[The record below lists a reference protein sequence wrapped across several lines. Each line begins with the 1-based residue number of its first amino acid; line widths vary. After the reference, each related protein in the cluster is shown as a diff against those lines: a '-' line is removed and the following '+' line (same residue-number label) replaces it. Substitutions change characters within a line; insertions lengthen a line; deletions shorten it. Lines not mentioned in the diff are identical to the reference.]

1 MKKAQ
6 REKRSFVFLASL
18 LVACFLLITSVFAAC
33 SDKKENPP
41 AESGKEV
48 GTYYYDTNGD
58 QNRENQLIL
67 TDGLKFT
74 FTPENGESHIGSYS
88 LSEGT
93 LTLTDGEWVQTATYN
108 DNETISLTYN
118 STQMTFLRKTAYTV
132 SFDTGSGSKIPA
144 QTVINGR
151 MASKPADPALNGSTF
166 LGWFADSAF
175 TTPYSFGSL
184 PITANTTLYA
194 RWAQNS
200 VDGIEYTINYAL
212 GYDGAEA
219 IPADTTVGGK
229 LYNAATP
236 AERSGYTFG
245 GWWISMENEAD
256 RLSYSFEDPDQA
268 SGGTVFTADTTLFAI
283 WHENAATLSAA
294 PAVNV
299 SQSRASWNSVSG
311 ATSYSV
317 EIIAPDGIS
326 DSIPTSSTNISVTD
340 RFTQTGV
347 YQLSVTA
354 LNAGGSAVSETAVR
368 YFVNNGLNRVSGVK
382 VTEPDTLVYRGVE
395 GAERYLITIDCG
407 NEDHNHVAF
416 NNGTSLYYNFSNCE
430 MQPGGIKFTIEAV
443 AEGFAPSKTTY
454 VFERNLAAVT
464 GADITEDD
472 VVIWDSVAGASYYNV
487 TVGEDTYTTMDT
499 SFSLREMPT
508 GEYTVSITP
517 VAKGYNSPA
526 AETVTYEKTAPA
538 LPSDIRLVDTTL
550 TWTVAPDVTYAIVY
564 GNNTT
569 AVTGTSG
576 SFDLETLTGLTWTD
590 EGRYIVQLQV
600 TQGNASALS
609 DEFTFIYNAL
619 EPTLTYSGSV
629 LSWKPVA
636 GATEYQVSINGEL
649 IATITNGESSLKI
662 DSLAASG
669 LNTIE
674 VRFVNA
680 TGALSDP
687 ATLEV
692 YALAVTFNSNNGDS
706 ETLYKAVGDE
716 LTPPVASS
724 MVGHDFGAWY
734 TTPAGPATN
743 GAVYSSPF
751 FNGPSELVLYAYYQP
766 KEYTVIFSGDNL
778 GELESGTVTYGQNFS
793 LDVPAAPS
801 NGTSAFGGW
810 YSGPY
815 GSGIQYTDAYG
826 KSTRTWNLT
835 EDNVT
840 LYAFWVDEVLSY
852 QAIGGNY
859 QVSAGDRI
867 NLVQTV
873 TIPSQYN
880 GLPVTEVSANAFY
893 GCTSITDIYI
903 PDTINIVPS
912 SAFAGC
918 SSLVNIHVYDAG
930 AVDPRYESHDGVL
943 YDRGIDKT
951 YLRPVYMPAAK
962 TGSYTIPDGVDQI
975 PANAFKGSGISRV
988 VIPQSVTVIGQE
1000 AFANCINLATV
1011 TFVNPSASGQLSVGN
1026 RAFMNC
1032 FSLTNI
1038 TFPARLSQIATSRVN
1053 DNMLGS
1059 FSSLDDLTANADD
1072 AFLIDKDAIEVENE
1086 SDLDTQLVAVNVAR
1100 GSGAT
1105 YSSADGV
1112 LFRNNG
1118 SELVYFPAAK
1128 DAENYAIPSTTTRIC
1143 ESAFLDTSLSG
1154 ILTIPISVQ
1163 TIDRFAFAATDITE
1177 VVFKGRAGA
1186 AGLSTGIGAYA
1197 FYNCN
1202 SLAELTFEE
1211 NSIVSTIGEG
1221 AFMDTEELTDITIP
1235 STVTEIGDRAFAW
1248 SGYETSNYDTKEY
1261 VSVTF
1266 ESADDTTLP
1275 ELKLGSEVFFGN
1287 EIDELYIPA
1296 NAVFSTGFF
1305 SGLIPEEITISPQ
1318 NNTAAIDNK
1327 ALFLKD
1333 ANGDYT
1339 TLLLFM
1345 GGYSDR
1351 SFNFTYEKDV
1361 EGHHK
1366 AGDPITT
1373 VTEIASGA
1381 FRGSSLDSIM
1391 IPASVQVIG
1400 DYAFYGSD
1408 DLDTLEFEKGTGS
1421 LTIGNYAFYDTYLS
1435 KIALPDDRNIT
1446 VGDYAFA
1453 YISDYTSV
1461 DSIDLGGTTTV
1472 GNYAFAI
1479 NDESYDSHGTVT
1491 ITPSVVTIGEGA
1503 FRGHG
1508 EYSSNYGYST
1518 IVIEEGSHLET
1529 IGRYAFADNNFTSFN
1544 VPASV
1549 TSIAGFAFDNC
1560 TALESLT
1567 FEEGDKPL
1575 VFGNPEGGTDRLDY
1589 DYPVEPVLGGVSG
1602 LTEIHFPGRLTE
1614 LGNYALYDTS
1624 SREYGD
1630 DGNTIVATSGLTTVT
1645 FGKYSDENTENYSES
1660 TLTTIGNGVLYGSAI
1675 TSLIIPASVT
1685 LVENDAFSDSL
1696 LSDIT
1701 FESTAG
1707 TPAQLVIQSGVFDEC
1722 DELTAITLPSSLLTL
1737 EDGVFTG
1744 SSYSTLASI
1753 TVEEGCANYAS
1764 EDGVLYNG
1772 DLTELLFCPPAKT
1785 EVVVAAETE
1794 VIAANAFAYSKATSV
1809 TFETGS
1815 KLTEIGDRAFA
1826 SSSLTSIVIPDS
1838 VTTLGNNVFEYSSIE
1853 EITLPASLESFN
1865 SNIIYG
1871 CENITSIS
1879 INDGINFAVDSE
1891 NGYVFNADRTVLYY
1905 HIPNAAKTEY
1915 VVPEG
1920 VKEIGDNAFYN
1931 DSYIT
1936 KITLP
1941 ASLTRIGNGA
1951 LRRTALTTVVFTA
1964 GGTEA
1969 LAIGEYALGD
1979 NDSLTSIALPARTN
1993 AIGNN
1998 AFYDTA
2004 LTSITFGG
2012 ENSQLRTI
2020 GNYSFYG
2027 TALTSVTLPSSV
2039 VSIGDYAFYRCSN
2052 LTTVTLNEGLLEIG
2066 DYAFAAQTSEAY
2078 ADEADSSLET
2088 VNLPSTLTTMGDGIF
2103 AYDYA
2108 LKNVNFAANSQ
2119 ITSLPGTTFEGCTG
2133 LESITLPASLTEI
2146 SGRIRDSYG
2155 LQGRGLFESLTALRT
2170 VNFEEGSK
2178 LTTIGNYAFAGSG
2191 LESIIIPNSVTTI
2204 GEYAFAYSDPY
2215 GTGTMLT
2222 TITIP
2227 RTVTSIGTQA
2237 FTRCENLESVY
2248 IDANITELPG
2258 YVFQSCVNL
2267 RLISLPASLE
2277 TISSTAFVNCNN
2289 ITQFIVADGNEYY
2302 AVEERSGGLFNADY
2316 TELYMLPA
2324 GITEFVVPAT
2334 LEVEDLAEILA
2345 DYSTITTISV
2355 EEGNTVYTSLEN
2367 VVYNSQTWDIVFLP
2381 AGIKEIELPAAMTTL
2396 SATTLSVINACT
2408 TLEEIRIQD
2417 SETPVT
2423 RNFNLK
2429 YNVLYTSDWRIMLV
2443 PKALKIF
2450 TIPAELT
2457 SIEAGEYM
2465 FGSGMYG
2472 INSSIETITYDK
2484 DTVRTEPFVIGGY
2497 RYDYYCPFARM
2508 ENLTSVELPAGTILG
2523 QNAFAYS
2530 SKLSSV
2536 ILTAGDSGTIGD
2548 NAFQNTA
2555 LTSIVIPEGYTSLG
2569 SNVFSGLTLS
2579 VSLPASLTTITTSTF
2594 SGCTIT
2600 GVTLAEGNTSFR
2612 YEDYVFSSFDGSTV
2626 YFIGGDLETF
2636 EISAEMTDASS
2647 LLSLLRNVGT
2657 LKEITVE
2664 EGNTNYHAKFGAL
2677 YDMEWNLL
2685 FVPKAM
2691 TTFTIPVEVTQLG
2704 GTSAISGLFD
2714 GSAIT
2719 KVTYE
2724 EGDGEAFTV
2733 EGYNSSSVF
2742 YGANNLTTVE
2752 LPARTVSIGNYAFY
2766 RLDNITT
2773 LTYAE
2778 GANISYIGNYALSR
2792 CYGISSFTVP
2802 TATATEGGYVGDEAF
2817 SYWGQG
2823 DIEQTIIWPI
2833 ASTDEPDSLYGW
2845 NGYWDWQTGSAN
2857 NVYTDTV
2864 TE

>member
-1 MKKAQ
+1 MKEQIMKKAQ
-6 REKRSFVFLASL
+6 REKRSLVFIASL
-18 LVACFLLITSVFAAC
+18 LVACFLLIASVFTAC
-33 SDKKENPP
+33 SDKNDTPP
-41 AESGKEV
+41 AQSGNEV

-67 TDGLKFT
+67 AEGLKFT
-74 FTPENGESHIGSYS
+74 FMPENGENHIGSYS

-118 STQMTFLRKTAYTV
+118 STQMTFLRKVAYTV
-132 SFDTGSGSKIPA
+132 SFDTGNGSTVPS

-200 VDGIEYTINYAL
+200 VDGIEYTINYDL

-229 LYNAATP
+229 LYNVATP

-256 RLSYSFEDPDQA
+256 RLSYSFEDPDQS

-283 WHENAATLSAA
+283 WHENGATLSAA

-499 SFSLREMPT
+499 SFSLREMPA

-538 LPSDIRLVDTTL
+538 LPSDIRLVGTTL

-590 EGRYIVQLQV
+590 EGRYTVQLQV

-636 GATEYQVSINGEL
+636 GATGYQVSINGEL

-662 DSLAASG
+662 DSLATSG
-669 LNTIE
+669 LNTLE
-674 VRFVNA
+674 VRFMNA

-687 ATLEV
+687 ATLQV

-716 LTPPVASS
+716 LTPPAASS

-826 KSTRTWNLT
+826 NSTRTWNLT
-835 EDNVT
+835 EDNIT

-975 PANAFKGSGISRV
+975 PANAFKGSGITRV

-1154 ILTIPISVQ
+1154 TLTIPISVQ

-1177 VVFKGRAGA
+1177 VVFEGRAGA

-1248 SGYETSNYDTKEY
+1248 SEYEAEEYDDWYTKDL
-1261 VSVTF
+1261 SITF
-1266 ESADDTTLP
+1266 ASGDDSTLADLY
-1275 ELKLGSEVFFGN
+1275 LGNAIFLGC
-1287 EIDELYIPA
+1287 EIDELTLPA
-1296 NAVFSTGFF
+1296 NAVLSTGFF
-1305 SGLIPEEITISPQ
+1305 NGIVLGYNALSVSE
-1318 NNTAAIDNK
+1318 NNDTMAVENDAIY
-1327 ALFLKD
+1327 LKSTTGSLD
-1333 ANGDYT
+1333 
-1339 TLLLFM
+1339 TLLLYV
-1345 GGYSDR
+1345 GSDEV
-1351 SFNFTYEKDV
+1351 FDFTDE
-1361 EGHHK
+1361 EGNV
-1366 AGDPITT
+1366 INVLT
-1373 VTEIASGA
+1373 IADGA
-1381 FRGSSLDSIM
+1381 FINNEYIEEVT
-1391 IPASVQVIG
+1391 IPASVKTISNSAFYGVDLETLNFAQGGTGVLVIG
-1400 DYAFYGSD
+1400 DYAFYGNRISAINLPD
-1408 DLDTLEFEKGTGS
+1408 ERS
-1421 LTIGNYAFYDTYLS
+1421 ITIGEYAFADSDYTRTIDLGGTV
-1435 KIALPDDRNIT
+1435 T
-1446 VGDYAFA
+1446 VGDYAFK
-1453 YISDYTSV
+1453 T
-1461 DSIDLGGTTTV
+1461 GTDPYSMTL
-1472 GNYAFAI
+1472 
-1479 NDESYDSHGTVT
+1479 T
-1491 ITPSVVTIGEGA
+1491 ITSSVVTIGEHA
-1503 FRGHG
+1503 FEGDD
-1508 EYSSNYGYST
+1508 SYGYGT
-1518 IVIEEGSHLET
+1518 INFEEGSHLET

-1549 TSIAGFAFDNC
+1549 TAIASFAFDSC
-1560 TALESLT
+1560 EDLTSLT

-1575 VFGNPEGGTDRLDY
+1575 VFGNPEGGTEPY
-1589 DYPVEPVLGGVSG
+1589 EYNVEPVLRGVSG

-1614 LGNYALYDTS
+1614 LGNYAIYNS
-1624 SREYGD
+1624 S
-1630 DGNTIVATSGLTTVT
+1630 VTTVT
-1645 FGKYSDENTENYSES
+1645 FGAYDENTEEFTASK
-1660 TLTTIGNGVLYGSAI
+1660 LTTIGNGSFYLSDVTAL
-1675 TSLIIPASVT
+1675 TIPASVT
-1685 LVENDAFSDSL
+1685 LVEANAFASSDIS
-1696 LSDIT
+1696 SIT
-1701 FESTAG
+1701 FESIADA
-1707 TPAQLVIQSGVFDEC
+1707 PALLVIQSGVFNEC
-1722 DELTAITLPSSLLTL
+1722 NSLTNITLPSSLLTL

-1826 SSSLTSIVIPDS
+1826 FSSLTSIIIPDS
-1838 VTTLGNNVFEYSSIE
+1838 VTTLGNNVFEYSSVE

-1879 INDGINFAVDSE
+1879 INNGVNFAIDKGSVYNSDM
-1891 NGYVFNADRTVLYY
+1891 TVLYY
-1905 HIPNAAKTEY
+1905 HIPDAETTEY

-1941 ASLTRIGNGA
+1941 ASLTRIGNWA
-1951 LRRTALTTVVFTA
+1951 LRNTALTSVVFTA

-1969 LAIGEYALGD
+1969 LAIGEDALSYNAG
-1979 NDSLTSIALPARTN
+1979 LTSIDLPARTN

-1998 AFYDTA
+1998 AFYNTA
-2004 LTSITFGG
+2004 LSSITFGG
-2012 ENSQLRTI
+2012 ENSQLMTI
-2020 GNYSFYG
+2020 GDYSFYG
-2027 TALTSVTLPSSV
+2027 TSLSSVTLPSSV

-2052 LTTVTLNEGLLEIG
+2052 LSTVTLNEGLLEIG
-2066 DYAFAAQTSEAY
+2066 DYAFAAQISEAY

-2108 LKNVNFAANSQ
+2108 LKNVNFATGSQ

-2133 LESITLPASLTEI
+2133 LEAIQLPASLTEI
-2146 SGRIRDSYG
+2146 TGRTQTSYG
-2155 LQGRGLFESLTALRT
+2155 REGRGLFEGLTALKSVT
-2170 VNFEEGSK
+2170 FEEGSR
-2178 LTTIGNYAFAGSG
+2178 LVSIGAMAFADSG
-2191 LESIIIPNSVTTI
+2191 LESIIIPSSVTTI
-2204 GEYAFAYSDPY
+2204 SYEAFAN
-2215 GTGTMLT
+2215 TNIT

-2227 RTVTSIGTQA
+2227 RTVTIIDSYA
-2237 FTRCENLESVY
+2237 FNGCRNLESVY
-2248 IDANITELPG
+2248 INANITELMD
-2258 YVFQSCVNL
+2258 YTFQSCTSL
-2267 RLISLPASLE
+2267 KILSLPASLQ
-2277 TISSTAFVNCNN
+2277 TISSTALRGCN
-2289 ITQFIVADGNEYY
+2289 ITQFMVADGSEHF
-2302 AVEERSGGLFNADY
+2302 AVDERSGGLFNADY

-2324 GITEFVVPAT
+2324 GITEFVVPST
-2334 LEVEDLAEILA
+2334 LTADNLSSILSN
-2345 DYSTITTISV
+2345 YSSITSISV
-2355 EEGNTVYTSLEN
+2355 ENGNSVYIAQEN
-2367 VVYNSQTWDIVFLP
+2367 VLYNSHTWDIAFLP
-2381 AGIKEIELPAAMTTL
+2381 NGMTEIELPAEITTL
-2396 SATTLSVINACT
+2396 SDSTIEALRSCS
-2408 TLEEIRIQD
+2408 TLEEIRIEQ
-2417 SETPVT
+2417 SQTPVT
-2423 RNFNLK
+2423 RDFNVSNNVI
-2429 YNVLYTSDWRIMLV
+2429 YNTDWNILLI
-2443 PKALKIF
+2443 PAALKEYVIPNEVTVIPFYLPAYPQLPGSYYEEVF
-2450 TIPAELT
+2450 T
-2457 SIEAGEYM
+2457 
-2465 FGSGMYG
+2465 FGDV
-2472 INSSIETITYDK
+2472 NSSVTKITYESDRPE
-2484 DTVRTEPFVIGGY
+2484 DST
-2497 RYDYYCPFARM
+2497 
-2508 ENLTSVELPAGTILG
+2508 LTI
-2523 QNAFAYS
+2523 
-2530 SKLSSV
+2530 
-2536 ILTAGDSGTIGD
+2536 
-2548 NAFQNTA
+2548 
-2555 LTSIVIPEGYTSLG
+2555 EGYTG
-2569 SNVFSGLTLS
+2569 SYYSAF
-2579 VSLPASLTTITTSTF
+2579 
-2594 SGCTIT
+2594 
-2600 GVTLAEGNTSFR
+2600 GN
-2612 YEDYVFSSFDGSTV
+2612 
-2626 YFIGGDLETF
+2626 
-2636 EISAEMTDASS
+2636 
-2647 LLSLLRNVGT
+2647 
-2657 LKEITVE
+2657 
-2664 EGNTNYHAKFGAL
+2664 
-2677 YDMEWNLL
+2677 ME
-2685 FVPKAM
+2685 
-2691 TTFTIPVEVTQLG
+2691 
-2704 GTSAISGLFD
+2704 
-2714 GSAIT
+2714 
-2719 KVTYE
+2719 
-2724 EGDGEAFTV
+2724 
-2733 EGYNSSSVF
+2733 
-2742 YGANNLTTVE
+2742 NLTTVE
-2752 LPARTVSIGNYAFY
+2752 LPANTSIGNYAFAY
-2766 RLDNITT
+2766 SSNLSSITLSEGSENSIGNYAFQGTALTSMVIPEGYTTLGNNIFSGLTLESLSLPASLTTMSTSTLSGCSVGSLTLAAGNESFVYEDNMLTSADGNNVYLITDGLTTFNFTASMTSSSIVTMLSNITT
-2773 LTYAE
+2773 LESVTVDEGNTAYKAYHGVLYNRYDEIELIPKAMTEFILASEIDEISASYSSDLMFVGSNIEKITY
-2778 GANISYIGNYALSR
+2778 
-2792 CYGISSFTVP
+2792 VP
-2802 TATATEGGYVGDEAF
+2802 GETYNLTIEGGYSSGSPFSGADKLTTIELPAGTILSDYAF
-2817 SYWGQG
+2817 KGLTTVTSINLEGVTRLGYYCFEDCTISEITIPSSVTSTDYYPFYGWTA
-2823 DIEQTIIWPI
+2823 DQTIYLPF
-2833 ASTDEPDSLYGW
+2833 AEGEVPSGW
-2845 NGYWDWQTGSAN
+2845 NSNWSYNCDAKI
-2857 NVYTDTV
+2857 VYADTTV

>member
-6 REKRSFVFLASL
+6 REKRSLVFLASL

-67 TDGLKFT
+67 TEGLKFT

-151 MASKPADPALNGSTF
+151 MASEPEEPTLAGNAF
-166 LGWFADSAF
+166 IGWYSDSAL
-175 TTPYSFGSL
+175 TTFYMFGSQ

-200 VDGIEYTINYAL
+200 VDGIEYTINYDL
-212 GYDGAEA
+212 GYEGAEA
-219 IPADTTVGGK
+219 IPSDTTVGGK

-283 WHENAATLSAA
+283 WHENGATLSAA

-499 SFSLREMPT
+499 SFSLREMPA

-538 LPSDIRLVDTTL
+538 LPSDIRLVGTTL

-564 GNNTT
+564 DNNTT

-590 EGRYIVQLQV
+590 EGRYTVQLQV

-716 LTPPVASS
+716 LTPPAASS

-826 KSTRTWNLT
+826 NSTRTWNLT

-893 GCTSITDIYI
+893 GCTSLTDIYI

-912 SAFAGC
+912 SAFTGC

-1366 AGDPITT
+1366 AGDSITT

-1381 FRGSSLDSIM
+1381 FRGSSLNEIT

-1400 DYAFYGSD
+1400 DNAFYDAD
-1408 DLDTLEFEKGTGS
+1408 DLKTLEFEEGTGS
-1421 LTIGNYAFYDTYLS
+1421 LTIGKYAFYGTYLS
-1435 KIALPDDRNIT
+1435 NISLPDDRNIT
-1446 VGDYAFA
+1446 IGDYAFA
-1453 YISDYTSV
+1453 YISDYTKV
-1461 DSIDLGGTTTV
+1461 NSIDLGGTTTV

-1479 NDESYDSHGTVT
+1479 NDESYYTHGTVT

-1508 EYSSNYGYST
+1508 GYSSNYGYSEV
-1518 IVIEEGSHLET
+1518 VIEPDSKLET
-1529 IGRYAFADNNFTSFN
+1529 IGKYAFADNNFTTFD

-1560 TALESLT
+1560 TALTSLT

-1575 VFGNPEGGTDRLDY
+1575 VFGNPEGGTEY
-1589 DYPVEPVLGGVSG
+1589 YESNTEPVLADTKLSE
-1602 LTEIHFPGRLTE
+1602 LHFPGRLTE
-1614 LGNYALYDTS
+1614 LGNYALSEVS
-1624 SREYGD
+1624 SYGSS
-1630 DGNTIVATSGLTTVT
+1630 TKLTEIT
-1645 FGKYSDENTENYSES
+1645 FGAYGENTEKFTASK
-1660 TLTTIGNGVLYGSAI
+1660 LTTIGNASFYSSDVTEI
-1675 TSLIIPASVT
+1675 TIPASVT
-1685 LVENDAFSDSL
+1685 LIETNAFRSSKL
-1696 LSDIT
+1696 VNVK
-1701 FESTAG
+1701 FESAAN
-1707 TPAQLVIQSGVFDEC
+1707 TPAQLVIQSGAFDDC
-1722 DELTAITLPSSLLTL
+1722 NSLVSVTLPSYLLTL

-1744 SSYSTLASI
+1744 SNYSSLANI
-1753 TVEEGCANYAS
+1753 NVEKGCANYAS

-1772 DLTELLFCPPAKT
+1772 NFTELLFCPPAKT
-1785 EVVVAAETE
+1785 EVKVAADTE
-1794 VIAANAFAYSKATSV
+1794 VIAPNAFAYSKATSV
-1809 TFETGS
+1809 TFATGS
-1815 KLTEIGDRAFA
+1815 KLKKIGDRAFA

-1838 VTTLGNNVFEYSSIE
+1838 VTTLGDNVFEYSDIE
-1853 EITLPASLESFN
+1853 SITLPASLESFD

-1871 CENITSIS
+1871 CTNVKSIS
-1879 INDGINFAVDSE
+1879 INNGVNFAIDKGSV
-1891 NGYVFNADRTVLYY
+1891 YNADMTVLYY
-1905 HIPNAAKTEY
+1905 HIPDAATTEY
-1915 VVPEG
+1915 VVPDG
-1920 VKEIGDNAFYN
+1920 VKEIGDNAFYR

-1936 KITLP
+1936 KMTLP
-1941 ASLTRIGNGA
+1941 ASLTRIGSGA
-1951 LRRTALTTVVFTA
+1951 LRNTALTSITFKA

-1969 LAIGEYALGD
+1969 LVIGEYGLAENG
-1979 NDSLTSIALPARTN
+1979 SLTSIDLPARTN
-1993 AIGNN
+1993 AIVNN
-1998 AFYDTA
+1998 AFYNTA
-2004 LTSITFGG
+2004 LSSITFGG
-2012 ENSQLRTI
+2012 ENSQLMTI
-2020 GNYSFYG
+2020 GDYSFYG
-2027 TALTSVTLPSSV
+2027 TSLSSVTLPSSV
-2039 VSIGDYAFYRCSN
+2039 VSIGDYAFYRCSS
-2052 LTTVTLNEGLLEIG
+2052 LASVTLNEGLLEIG
-2066 DYAFAAQTSEAY
+2066 DYAFAAESDYTY
-2078 ADEADSSLET
+2078 ADEAESSLET

-2108 LKNVNFAANSQ
+2108 LKNVNFATGSQ

-2133 LESITLPASLTEI
+2133 LEAIQLPASLTEI
-2146 SGRIRDSYG
+2146 TGRTQTSYG
-2155 LQGRGLFESLTALRT
+2155 REGRGLFEGLTALKSVT
-2170 VNFEEGSK
+2170 FEEGSR
-2178 LTTIGNYAFAGSG
+2178 LVSIGAMAFADSG
-2191 LESIIIPNSVTTI
+2191 LESIIIPSSVTTI
-2204 GEYAFAYSDPY
+2204 SYEAFAN
-2215 GTGTMLT
+2215 TNIT

-2227 RTVTSIGTQA
+2227 RTVTIIDSYA
-2237 FTRCENLESVY
+2237 FNGCRNLESVY
-2248 IDANITELPG
+2248 INANITELMD
-2258 YVFQSCVNL
+2258 YTFQSCTSL
-2267 RLISLPASLE
+2267 KILSLPASLQ
-2277 TISSTAFVNCNN
+2277 TISSTALRGCN
-2289 ITQFIVADGNEYY
+2289 ITQFMVADGSEHF
-2302 AVEERSGGLFNADY
+2302 AVDERSGGLFNADY

-2324 GITEFVVPAT
+2324 GITEFVVPST
-2334 LEVEDLAEILA
+2334 LTADNLSSILSN
-2345 DYSTITTISV
+2345 YSSITSISV
-2355 EEGNTVYTSLEN
+2355 ENGNSVYIAQEN
-2367 VVYNSQTWDIVFLP
+2367 VLYNSHTWDIVFLP
-2381 AGIKEIELPAAMTTL
+2381 NGMTEIELPAEITTL
-2396 SATTLSVINACT
+2396 SDSTIEALRSCS
-2408 TLEEIRIQD
+2408 TLEEIRIEQ
-2417 SETPVT
+2417 SQTPVT
-2423 RNFNLK
+2423 RDFNVSNNVIYNTDWNILLIPAALKEYVIPNEVTVIPFYLPAYPQLPGSYYEEVFTFGDVNSSVTKITYESDRPEDSTLTIQGYTYSSYSAFGNMKNLTTVELPENTSIGNYAFAYSSNLSSITLSEGSENSIGNYAFQGTALTSMVIPEGYTTLGNNIFSGLTLESLSLPASLTTMSTSTLSGCSVGSLTLAAGNESFVYEDNMLTSADGNNVYLITDGLTTFNFTASMTSSSIVTMLSNITTLESVTVDEGNTAYK
-2429 YNVLYTSDWRIMLV
+2429 AYHGVLYNRYDEIELI
-2443 PKALKIF
+2443 PKAMTEFILASEIDEISASYSSDLMF
-2450 TIPAELT
+2450 VG
-2457 SIEAGEYM
+2457 SNIEK
-2465 FGSGMYG
+2465 
-2472 INSSIETITYDK
+2472 ITYVPGE
-2484 DTVRTEPFVIGGY
+2484 TYNLTIEGGY
-2497 RYDYYCPFARM
+2497 SSGSPFSGADK
-2508 ENLTSVELPAGTILG
+2508 LTTIELPAGTILSDY
-2523 QNAFAYS
+2523 AF
-2530 SKLSSV
+2530 K
-2536 ILTAGDSGTIGD
+2536 G
-2548 NAFQNTA
+2548 
-2555 LTSIVIPEGYTSLG
+2555 
-2569 SNVFSGLTLS
+2569 
-2579 VSLPASLTTITTSTF
+2579 
-2594 SGCTIT
+2594 
-2600 GVTLAEGNTSFR
+2600 
-2612 YEDYVFSSFDGSTV
+2612 
-2626 YFIGGDLETF
+2626 
-2636 EISAEMTDASS
+2636 
-2647 LLSLLRNVGT
+2647 
-2657 LKEITVE
+2657 
-2664 EGNTNYHAKFGAL
+2664 
-2677 YDMEWNLL
+2677 
-2685 FVPKAM
+2685 
-2691 TTFTIPVEVTQLG
+2691 
-2704 GTSAISGLFD
+2704 
-2714 GSAIT
+2714 
-2719 KVTYE
+2719 
-2724 EGDGEAFTV
+2724 
-2733 EGYNSSSVF
+2733 
-2742 YGANNLTTVE
+2742 LTTVTSINLE
-2752 LPARTVSIGNYAFY
+2752 GVTRLGYYCFEDCTISEITIPSSVTSTDSYPFYGWTADQTIYLPF
-2766 RLDNITT
+2766 
-2773 LTYAE
+2773 AE
-2778 GANISYIGNYALSR
+2778 GE
-2792 CYGISSFTVP
+2792 VP
-2802 TATATEGGYVGDEAF
+2802 SGWS
-2817 SYWGQG
+2817 SYWSYNCNAK
-2823 DIEQTIIWPI
+2823 I
-2833 ASTDEPDSLYGW
+2833 
-2845 NGYWDWQTGSAN
+2845 
-2857 NVYTDTV
+2857 VYADTTV

>member
-6 REKRSFVFLASL
+6 REKRSLVFIASL
-18 LVACFLLITSVFAAC
+18 LVACFLLIASVFTAC
-33 SDKKENPP
+33 SDKNDTPP
-41 AESGKEV
+41 AQSGNEV

-67 TDGLKFT
+67 AEGLKFT
-74 FTPENGESHIGSYS
+74 FMPENGENHIGSYS

-118 STQMTFLRKTAYTV
+118 STQMTFLRKVAYTV
-132 SFDTGSGSKIPA
+132 SFDTGNGSTVPS

-200 VDGIEYTINYAL
+200 ADGIEYTINYDL

-229 LYNAATP
+229 LYNVATP

-256 RLSYSFEDPDQA
+256 RLSYSFEDPDET

-283 WHENAATLSAA
+283 WHENGATLSAA

-499 SFSLREMPT
+499 SFSLREMPA

-517 VAKGYNSPA
+517 VAKGHNSPA

-538 LPSDIRLVDTTL
+538 LPSDIRLVGTTL

-590 EGRYIVQLQV
+590 EGRYTVQLQV

-716 LTPPVASS
+716 LTPPAASS

-826 KSTRTWNLT
+826 NSTRTWNLT

-893 GCTSITDIYI
+893 GCTSLTDIYI

-912 SAFAGC
+912 SAFTGC

-1154 ILTIPISVQ
+1154 TLTIPISVQ

-1248 SGYETSNYDTKEY
+1248 SEYEAEEYDDWYTKDL
-1261 VSVTF
+1261 SITF
-1266 ESADDTTLP
+1266 ASGDDSTLADLY
-1275 ELKLGSEVFFGN
+1275 LGNAIFLGC
-1287 EIDELYIPA
+1287 EIDKLTLPA
-1296 NAVFSTGFF
+1296 NAVLSTGFF
-1305 SGLIPEEITISPQ
+1305 NGIVLGYNALSVSE
-1318 NNTAAIDNK
+1318 NNDTMAVENDAIY
-1327 ALFLKD
+1327 LKSTTGSLD
-1333 ANGDYT
+1333 
-1339 TLLLFM
+1339 TLLLYV
-1345 GGYSDR
+1345 GSDEV
-1351 SFNFTYEKDV
+1351 FDFTDE
-1361 EGHHK
+1361 EGNV
-1366 AGDPITT
+1366 INVLT
-1373 VTEIASGA
+1373 IADGA
-1381 FRGSSLDSIM
+1381 FINNEYIEEVT
-1391 IPASVQVIG
+1391 IPASVKTISNSAFYGVDLETLNFAQGGTGVLVIG
-1400 DYAFYGSD
+1400 DYAFYGNRISAINLPD
-1408 DLDTLEFEKGTGS
+1408 ERS
-1421 LTIGNYAFYDTYLS
+1421 ITIGEYAFADSDYTRTIDLGGTV
-1435 KIALPDDRNIT
+1435 T
-1446 VGDYAFA
+1446 VGDYAFK
-1453 YISDYTSV
+1453 T
-1461 DSIDLGGTTTV
+1461 GTDPYSMTL
-1472 GNYAFAI
+1472 
-1479 NDESYDSHGTVT
+1479 T

-1508 EYSSNYGYST
+1508 GYSSNYGYST

-1567 FEEGDKPL
+1567 FEEGDKLL

-1614 LGNYALYDTS
+1614 LGNYALYDTNEYVYS
-1624 SREYGD
+1624 S
-1630 DGNTIVATSGLTTVT
+1630 DGSYYVGLETVT
-1645 FGKYSDENTENYSES
+1645 FGAYGNNTEEFTASK
-1660 TLTTIGNGVLYGSAI
+1660 LTTIGNGAFYDTTV
-1675 TSLIIPASVT
+1675 TSLTIPASVT
-1685 LVENDAFSDSL
+1685 LVEANAFASSDIS
-1696 LSDIT
+1696 SIT
-1701 FESTAG
+1701 FESIADA
-1707 TPAQLVIQSGVFDEC
+1707 PAQLVIQSGAFDEC
-1722 DELTAITLPSSLLTL
+1722 DELTSITLPSTLLTL

-1744 SSYSTLASI
+1744 NSYSTLANI

-1764 EDGVLYNG
+1764 EGGVLYNG
-1772 DLTELLFCPPAKT
+1772 DFTELLFCPPAKT
-1785 EVVVAAETE
+1785 EVVVATETE
-1794 VIAANAFAYSKATSV
+1794 IIAANAFAYSKATSV

-1826 SSSLTSIVIPDS
+1826 FSSLTSIIIPDS
-1838 VTTLGNNVFEYSSIE
+1838 VTTLGNNVFEYSSVE

-1879 INDGINFAVDSE
+1879 INNGVNFAIDKGSVYNSDM
-1891 NGYVFNADRTVLYY
+1891 TVLYY
-1905 HIPNAAKTEY
+1905 HIPDAETTEY

-1941 ASLTRIGNGA
+1941 ASLTRIGNWA
-1951 LRRTALTTVVFTA
+1951 LRNTALTSVVFTA

-1969 LAIGEYALGD
+1969 LAIGEDALSYNAG
-1979 NDSLTSIALPARTN
+1979 LTSIDLPARTN

-1998 AFYDTA
+1998 AFYNTA
-2004 LTSITFGG
+2004 LSSITFGG
-2012 ENSQLRTI
+2012 ENSQLMTI
-2020 GNYSFYG
+2020 GDYSFYG
-2027 TALTSVTLPSSV
+2027 TSLSSVTLPSSV

-2052 LTTVTLNEGLLEIG
+2052 LSTVTLNEGLLEIG
-2066 DYAFAAQTSEAY
+2066 DYAFAAQISEAY

-2108 LKNVNFAANSQ
+2108 LKNVNFATGSQ

-2133 LESITLPASLTEI
+2133 LEAIQLPASLTEI
-2146 SGRIRDSYG
+2146 TGRTQTSYG
-2155 LQGRGLFESLTALRT
+2155 REGRGLFEGLTALKSVT
-2170 VNFEEGSK
+2170 FEEGSR
-2178 LTTIGNYAFAGSG
+2178 LVSIGAMAFADSG
-2191 LESIIIPNSVTTI
+2191 LESIIIPSSVTTI
-2204 GEYAFAYSDPY
+2204 SYEAFAN
-2215 GTGTMLT
+2215 TNIT

-2227 RTVTSIGTQA
+2227 RTVTIIDSYA
-2237 FTRCENLESVY
+2237 FNGCRNLESVY
-2248 IDANITELPG
+2248 INANITELMD
-2258 YVFQSCVNL
+2258 YTFQSCTSL
-2267 RLISLPASLE
+2267 KILSLPASLQ
-2277 TISSTAFVNCNN
+2277 TISSTALRGCN
-2289 ITQFIVADGNEYY
+2289 ITQFMVADGSEHF
-2302 AVEERSGGLFNADY
+2302 AVDERSGGLFNADY

-2324 GITEFVVPAT
+2324 GITEFVVPST
-2334 LEVEDLAEILA
+2334 LTADNLSSILSN
-2345 DYSTITTISV
+2345 YSSITSISV
-2355 EEGNTVYTSLEN
+2355 ENGNSVYIAQEN
-2367 VVYNSQTWDIVFLP
+2367 VLYNSHTWDIAFLP
-2381 AGIKEIELPAAMTTL
+2381 NGMTEIELPAEITTL
-2396 SATTLSVINACT
+2396 SDSTIEALRSCS
-2408 TLEEIRIQD
+2408 TLEEIRIEQ
-2417 SETPVT
+2417 SQTPVT
-2423 RNFNLK
+2423 RDFNVSNNVI
-2429 YNVLYTSDWRIMLV
+2429 YNTDWNILLI
-2443 PKALKIF
+2443 PAALKEYVIPNEVTVIPFYLPAYPQLPGSYYEEVF
-2450 TIPAELT
+2450 T
-2457 SIEAGEYM
+2457 
-2465 FGSGMYG
+2465 FGDV
-2472 INSSIETITYDK
+2472 NSSVTKITYESDRPE
-2484 DTVRTEPFVIGGY
+2484 DST
-2497 RYDYYCPFARM
+2497 
-2508 ENLTSVELPAGTILG
+2508 LTI
-2523 QNAFAYS
+2523 
-2530 SKLSSV
+2530 
-2536 ILTAGDSGTIGD
+2536 
-2548 NAFQNTA
+2548 
-2555 LTSIVIPEGYTSLG
+2555 EGYTG
-2569 SNVFSGLTLS
+2569 SYYSAF
-2579 VSLPASLTTITTSTF
+2579 
-2594 SGCTIT
+2594 
-2600 GVTLAEGNTSFR
+2600 GN
-2612 YEDYVFSSFDGSTV
+2612 
-2626 YFIGGDLETF
+2626 
-2636 EISAEMTDASS
+2636 
-2647 LLSLLRNVGT
+2647 
-2657 LKEITVE
+2657 
-2664 EGNTNYHAKFGAL
+2664 
-2677 YDMEWNLL
+2677 ME
-2685 FVPKAM
+2685 
-2691 TTFTIPVEVTQLG
+2691 
-2704 GTSAISGLFD
+2704 
-2714 GSAIT
+2714 
-2719 KVTYE
+2719 
-2724 EGDGEAFTV
+2724 
-2733 EGYNSSSVF
+2733 
-2742 YGANNLTTVE
+2742 NLTTVE
-2752 LPARTVSIGNYAFY
+2752 LPANTSIGNYAFAY
-2766 RLDNITT
+2766 SSNLSSITLSEGSENSIGNYAFQGTALTSMVIPEGYTTLGNNIFSGLTLESLSLPASLTTMSTSTLSGCSVGSLTLAAGNESFVYEDNMLTSADGNNVYLITDGLTTFNFTASMTSSSIVTMLSNITT
-2773 LTYAE
+2773 LESVTVDEGNTAYKAYHGVLYNRYDEIELIPKAMTEFILASEIDEISASYSSDLMFVGSNIEKITY
-2778 GANISYIGNYALSR
+2778 
-2792 CYGISSFTVP
+2792 VP
-2802 TATATEGGYVGDEAF
+2802 GETYNLTIEGGYSSGSPFSGADKLTTIELPAGTILSDYAF
-2817 SYWGQG
+2817 KGLTTVTSINLEGVTRLGYYCFEDCTISEITIPSSVTSTDYYPFYGWTA
-2823 DIEQTIIWPI
+2823 DQTIYLPF
-2833 ASTDEPDSLYGW
+2833 AEGEVPSGW
-2845 NGYWDWQTGSAN
+2845 NSNWSYNCDAKI
-2857 NVYTDTV
+2857 VYADTTV

>member
-6 REKRSFVFLASL
+6 REKRSLVFIASL

-33 SDKKENPP
+33 SDKKQNPP

-67 TDGLKFT
+67 TDGFKFT

-166 LGWFADSAF
+166 LGWFADSAL

-200 VDGIEYTINYAL
+200 VDGIEYTINYDL

-229 LYNAATP
+229 LYNVATP

-256 RLSYSFEDPDQA
+256 RLSYSFEDPDQS

-283 WHENAATLSAA
+283 WHENGATLSAA

-499 SFSLREMPT
+499 SFSLREMPA

-538 LPSDIRLVDTTL
+538 LPSDIRLVGTTL

-590 EGRYIVQLQV
+590 EGRYTVQLQV

-716 LTPPVASS
+716 LTPPAASS

-810 YSGPY
+810 YSGPF

-893 GCTSITDIYI
+893 GCTSLTDIYI

-912 SAFAGC
+912 SAFTGC

-1011 TFVNPSASGQLSVGN
+1011 TFVNPSAGGQLSVGN

-1177 VVFKGRAGA
+1177 VVFEGRAGA

-1248 SGYETSNYDTKEY
+1248 SEYEAEEYDDWYTKDL
-1261 VSVTF
+1261 SITF
-1266 ESADDTTLP
+1266 ASGDDSTLADLY
-1275 ELKLGSEVFFGN
+1275 LGNAIFLGC
-1287 EIDELYIPA
+1287 EIDELTLPA
-1296 NAVFSTGFF
+1296 NAVLSTGFF
-1305 SGLIPEEITISPQ
+1305 NGIVLGYNALSVSE
-1318 NNTAAIDNK
+1318 NNDTMAVENDAIY
-1327 ALFLKD
+1327 LKSTTGSLD
-1333 ANGDYT
+1333 
-1339 TLLLFM
+1339 TLLLYV
-1345 GGYSDR
+1345 GSDEV
-1351 SFNFTYEKDV
+1351 FDFTDE
-1361 EGHHK
+1361 EGNV
-1366 AGDPITT
+1366 INVLT
-1373 VTEIASGA
+1373 IADGA
-1381 FRGSSLDSIM
+1381 FINNEYIEEVT
-1391 IPASVQVIG
+1391 IPASVKTISNSAFYGVDLETLNFAQGGTGVLVIG
-1400 DYAFYGSD
+1400 DYAFYGNRISAINLPD
-1408 DLDTLEFEKGTGS
+1408 ERS
-1421 LTIGNYAFYDTYLS
+1421 ITIGEYAFADSDYTRTIDLGGTV
-1435 KIALPDDRNIT
+1435 T
-1446 VGDYAFA
+1446 VGDYAFK
-1453 YISDYTSV
+1453 T
-1461 DSIDLGGTTTV
+1461 GTDPYSMTL
-1472 GNYAFAI
+1472 
-1479 NDESYDSHGTVT
+1479 T
-1491 ITPSVVTIGEGA
+1491 ITSSVVTIGEHA
-1503 FRGHG
+1503 FEGDD
-1508 EYSSNYGYST
+1508 SYGYGT
-1518 IVIEEGSHLET
+1518 INFEEGSHLET

-1549 TSIAGFAFDNC
+1549 TAIASFAFDGC
-1560 TALESLT
+1560 EDLTSLT

-1575 VFGNPEGGTDRLDY
+1575 VFGNPEGGTEPY
-1589 DYPVEPVLGGVSG
+1589 EYNVEPVLRGVSG

-1614 LGNYALYDTS
+1614 LGNYAIYNS
-1624 SREYGD
+1624 S
-1630 DGNTIVATSGLTTVT
+1630 VTTVT
-1645 FGKYSDENTENYSES
+1645 FGAYDENTEEFTASK
-1660 TLTTIGNGVLYGSAI
+1660 LTTIGNGSFYLSDVTAL
-1675 TSLIIPASVT
+1675 TIPASVT
-1685 LVENDAFSDSL
+1685 LVEANAFASSDIS
-1696 LSDIT
+1696 SIT
-1701 FESTAG
+1701 FESIADA
-1707 TPAQLVIQSGVFDEC
+1707 PALLVIQSGVFNEC
-1722 DELTAITLPSSLLTL
+1722 NSLTNITLPSSLLTL

-1838 VTTLGNNVFEYSSIE
+1838 VTTLGNNVFEYSLIE

-1871 CENITSIS
+1871 CENVTSIS
-1879 INDGINFAVDSE
+1879 INNGVNFAVDSE

-2204 GEYAFAYSDPY
+2204 GEYAFAYSDPD
-2215 GTGTMLT
+2215 GTGTKLT

-2423 RNFNLK
+2423 RDFNLK
-2429 YNVLYTSDWRIMLV
+2429 YNVLYSSDWTVLAV
-2443 PKALKIF
+2443 PKAMDVY
-2450 TIPAELT
+2450 TIPNEVTEL
-2457 SIEAGEYM
+2457 SPYDFM
-2465 FGSGMYG
+2465 FGDRTGG
-2472 INSSIETITYDK
+2472 ANTAIETITYEKSGTRTQPLVIADGIM
-2484 DTVRTEPFVIGGY
+2484 DGAYTVFGY
-2497 RYDYYCPFARM
+2497 M
-2508 ENLTSVELPAGTILG
+2508 QNLTTVELPANTVIGSY
-2523 QNAFAYS
+2523 AFAQSAYDNPT
-2530 SKLSSV
+2530 LTNV
-2536 ILTAGDSGTIGD
+2536 TLTAGESGRIGD
-2548 NAFQNTA
+2548 YAFQNTA
-2555 LTSIVIPEGYTSLG
+2555 LTSIVIPEGYTTLG
-2569 SNVFSGLTLS
+2569 NSAFSGLTLS

-2594 SGCTIT
+2594 SGCSISSVTVDPDNTSFKYENYVFSTVDDSIIYFISDGLTSYEIGANVTNASTIIELLKNVNT
-2600 GVTLAEGNTSFR
+2600 LEEVTVAEGNT
-2612 YEDYVFSSFDGSTV
+2612 V
-2626 YFIGGDLETF
+2626 YRE
-2636 EISAEMTDASS
+2636 A
-2647 LLSLLRNVGT
+2647 
-2657 LKEITVE
+2657 
-2664 EGNTNYHAKFGAL
+2664 FGAL
-2677 YDMEWNLL
+2677 YDSNWNLL
-2685 FVPKAM
+2685 LVPKAM
-2691 TTFTIPVEVTQLG
+2691 TTFTIPVEVTLIE
-2704 GTSAISGLFD
+2704 ADDLFR
-2714 GSAIT
+2714 GSSIT
-2719 KVTYE
+2719 TITYE
-2724 EGDGEAFTV
+2724 DGERTD
-2733 EGYNSSSVF
+2733 
-2742 YGANNLTTVE
+2742 NLTIGGSYSYSPFNGAENLKTAE
-2752 LPARTVSIGNYAFY
+2752 FPQGTILARNAFY
-2766 RLDNITT
+2766 
-2773 LTYAE
+2773 
-2778 GANISYIGNYALSR
+2778 NISSLESIDLTGVIEMGNDCLNG
-2792 CYGISSFTVP
+2792 CTGINEIHVPNTVVNS
-2802 TATATEGGYVGDEAF
+2802 GYDLFENWTSDQTVYVYFNAGD
-2817 SYWGQG
+2817 SNK
-2823 DIEQTIIWPI
+2823 P
-2833 ASTDEPDSLYGW
+2833 SGW
-2845 NGYWDWQTGSAN
+2845 NSIWDYGCDAKI
-2857 NVYTDTV
+2857 VYADTTV

>member
-33 SDKKENPP
+33 SDKKQNPP

-74 FTPENGESHIGSYS
+74 FTPESGESHIGSYS

-200 VDGIEYTINYAL
+200 VDGIEYTINYDL
-212 GYDGAEA
+212 GYEGAEA
-219 IPADTTVGGK
+219 IPSDTTVGGK

-283 WHENAATLSAA
+283 WHENGATLSAA

-487 TVGEDTYTTMDT
+487 TVGDETYTTMET
-499 SFSLREMPT
+499 SFSLREMPA

-517 VAKGYNSPA
+517 VAKGHNSPA

-538 LPSDIRLVDTTL
+538 LPSDIRLVGTTL

-590 EGRYIVQLQV
+590 EGRYTVQLQV

-716 LTPPVASS
+716 LTPPAASS

-826 KSTRTWNLT
+826 NSTRTWNLT

-893 GCTSITDIYI
+893 GCTSLTDIYI

-912 SAFAGC
+912 SAFTGC

-1011 TFVNPSASGQLSVGN
+1011 TFVNPSAGGQLSVGN

-1154 ILTIPISVQ
+1154 TLTIPISVQ

-1177 VVFKGRAGA
+1177 VVFEGRAGA

-1211 NSIVSTIGEG
+1211 NSIISTIGEG

-1248 SGYETSNYDTKEY
+1248 SEYEDEEYDEDYTKDL
-1261 VSVTF
+1261 SITF
-1266 ESADDTTLP
+1266 ASGDDSTLADLY
-1275 ELKLGSEVFFGN
+1275 LGNAIFLGC
-1287 EIDELYIPA
+1287 EIDELALPA
-1296 NAVFSTGFF
+1296 NAVISTGFF
-1305 SGLIPEEITISPQ
+1305 NGIVLGYNALSVSE
-1318 NNTAAIDNK
+1318 NNDTMAVENDAIY
-1327 ALFLKD
+1327 LKSTTGSLD
-1333 ANGDYT
+1333 
-1339 TLLLFM
+1339 TLLLYV
-1345 GGYSDR
+1345 GSDEV
-1351 SFNFTYEKDV
+1351 FDFTDE
-1361 EGHHK
+1361 EGNV
-1366 AGDPITT
+1366 INVLT
-1373 VTEIASGA
+1373 IADGA
-1381 FRGSSLDSIM
+1381 FMNNEYIEEVT
-1391 IPASVQVIG
+1391 IPASVKTISNSAFYGVDLETLNFAQGGTGVLVIG
-1400 DYAFYGSD
+1400 DYAFYGNRISAINLPD
-1408 DLDTLEFEKGTGS
+1408 ERS
-1421 LTIGNYAFYDTYLS
+1421 ITIGEYAFADSDYTRTIDLGGTV
-1435 KIALPDDRNIT
+1435 T
-1446 VGDYAFA
+1446 VGDYAFK
-1453 YISDYTSV
+1453 T
-1461 DSIDLGGTTTV
+1461 GTDPYSMTL
-1472 GNYAFAI
+1472 
-1479 NDESYDSHGTVT
+1479 T
-1491 ITPSVVTIGEGA
+1491 ITSSVVTIGEHA
-1503 FRGHG
+1503 FEGDD
-1508 EYSSNYGYST
+1508 SYGYGT
-1518 IVIEEGSHLET
+1518 INFEEGSHLET

-1549 TSIAGFAFDNC
+1549 TAIASFAFDGC
-1560 TALESLT
+1560 EDLTSLT

-1575 VFGNPEGGTDRLDY
+1575 VFGNPEGGTEPY
-1589 DYPVEPVLGGVSG
+1589 EYNVEPVLRGVSG

-1614 LGNYALYDTS
+1614 LGNYAIYNS
-1624 SREYGD
+1624 S
-1630 DGNTIVATSGLTTVT
+1630 VTTVT
-1645 FGKYSDENTENYSES
+1645 FGAYDENTEEFTASK
-1660 TLTTIGNGVLYGSAI
+1660 LTTIGNGSFYLSDVTAL
-1675 TSLIIPASVT
+1675 TIPASVT
-1685 LVENDAFSDSL
+1685 LVEANAFASSDIS
-1696 LSDIT
+1696 SIT
-1701 FESTAG
+1701 FESIADA
-1707 TPAQLVIQSGVFDEC
+1707 PALLVIQSGVFNEC
-1722 DELTAITLPSSLLTL
+1722 NSLTNITLPSSLLTL

-1838 VTTLGNNVFEYSSIE
+1838 VTTLGNNVFEYSLIE

-1871 CENITSIS
+1871 CENVTSIS
-1879 INDGINFAVDSE
+1879 INNGINFAVDSE

-2103 AYDYA
+2103 AYDHA

-2664 EGNTNYHAKFGAL
+2664 EGNTNYQAKFGAL

-2724 EGDGEAFTV
+2724 EGEGEAFTI
-2733 EGYNSSSVF
+2733 EGYSSSSVF
-2742 YGANNLTTVE
+2742 YGANKLTTVE

-2766 RLDNITT
+2766 SCSSLISVNIPSGVTSIGAQAFYYSNNIVSITIPNTVTT
-2773 LTYAE
+2773 VGTDAFRAWSSTQTINLGFTEAE
-2778 GANISYIGNYALSR
+2778 ATTIMANWAWDWNWNSNANIVYAD
-2792 CYGISSFTVP
+2792 T
-2802 TATATEGGYVGDEAF
+2802 
-2817 SYWGQG
+2817 
-2823 DIEQTIIWPI
+2823 
-2833 ASTDEPDSLYGW
+2833 
-2845 NGYWDWQTGSAN
+2845 
-2857 NVYTDTV
+2857 TV

>member
-1 MKKAQ
+1 MKEQIMKKAQ
-6 REKRSFVFLASL
+6 REKRSLVFIASL
-18 LVACFLLITSVFAAC
+18 LVACFLLIASVFTAC
-33 SDKKENPP
+33 SDKNDTPP
-41 AESGKEV
+41 AQSGNEV

-67 TDGLKFT
+67 AEGLKFT
-74 FTPENGESHIGSYS
+74 FMPENGENHIGSYS

-118 STQMTFLRKTAYTV
+118 STQMTFLRKVAYTV
-132 SFDTGSGSKIPA
+132 SFDTGNGSTVPS

-200 VDGIEYTINYAL
+200 VDGIEYTINYDL

-229 LYNAATP
+229 LYNVATP

-256 RLSYSFEDPDQA
+256 RLSYSFEDPDQS

-283 WHENAATLSAA
+283 WHENGATLSAA

-499 SFSLREMPT
+499 SFSLREMPA

-538 LPSDIRLVDTTL
+538 LPSDIRLVGTTL

-590 EGRYIVQLQV
+590 EGRYTVQLQV

-636 GATEYQVSINGEL
+636 GATGYQVSINGEL

-662 DSLAASG
+662 DSLATSG
-669 LNTIE
+669 LNTLE
-674 VRFVNA
+674 VRFMNA

-687 ATLEV
+687 ATLQV

-716 LTPPVASS
+716 LTPPAASS

-826 KSTRTWNLT
+826 NSTRTWNLT

-975 PANAFKGSGISRV
+975 PANAFKGSGITRV

-1154 ILTIPISVQ
+1154 TLTIPISVQ

-1177 VVFKGRAGA
+1177 VVFEGRAGA

-1248 SGYETSNYDTKEY
+1248 SEYEAEEYDDWYTKDL
-1261 VSVTF
+1261 SITF
-1266 ESADDTTLP
+1266 ASGDDSTLADLY
-1275 ELKLGSEVFFGN
+1275 LGNAIFLGC
-1287 EIDELYIPA
+1287 EIDELTLPA
-1296 NAVFSTGFF
+1296 NAVLSTGFF
-1305 SGLIPEEITISPQ
+1305 NGIVLGYNALSVSE
-1318 NNTAAIDNK
+1318 NNDTMAVENDAIY
-1327 ALFLKD
+1327 LKSTTGSLD
-1333 ANGDYT
+1333 
-1339 TLLLFM
+1339 TLLLYV
-1345 GGYSDR
+1345 GSDEV
-1351 SFNFTYEKDV
+1351 FDFTDE
-1361 EGHHK
+1361 EGNV
-1366 AGDPITT
+1366 INVLT
-1373 VTEIASGA
+1373 IADGA
-1381 FRGSSLDSIM
+1381 FINNEYIEEVT
-1391 IPASVQVIG
+1391 IPASVKTISNSAFYGVDLETLNFAQGGTGVLVIG
-1400 DYAFYGSD
+1400 DYAFYGNRISAINLPD
-1408 DLDTLEFEKGTGS
+1408 ERS
-1421 LTIGNYAFYDTYLS
+1421 ITIGEYAFADSDYTRTIDLGGTV
-1435 KIALPDDRNIT
+1435 T
-1446 VGDYAFA
+1446 VGDYAFK
-1453 YISDYTSV
+1453 T
-1461 DSIDLGGTTTV
+1461 GTDPYSMTL
-1472 GNYAFAI
+1472 
-1479 NDESYDSHGTVT
+1479 T
-1491 ITPSVVTIGEGA
+1491 ITSSVVTIGEHA
-1503 FRGHG
+1503 FEGDD
-1508 EYSSNYGYST
+1508 SYGYGT
-1518 IVIEEGSHLET
+1518 INFEEGSHLET

-1549 TSIAGFAFDNC
+1549 TAIASFAFDSC
-1560 TALESLT
+1560 EDLTSLT

-1575 VFGNPEGGTDRLDY
+1575 VFGNPEGGTEPY
-1589 DYPVEPVLGGVSG
+1589 EYNVEPVLRGVSG

-1614 LGNYALYDTS
+1614 LGNYAIYNS
-1624 SREYGD
+1624 S
-1630 DGNTIVATSGLTTVT
+1630 VTTVT
-1645 FGKYSDENTENYSES
+1645 FGAYDENTEEFTASK
-1660 TLTTIGNGVLYGSAI
+1660 LTTIGNGSFYLSDVTAL
-1675 TSLIIPASVT
+1675 TIPASVT
-1685 LVENDAFSDSL
+1685 LVEANAFASSDIS
-1696 LSDIT
+1696 SIT
-1701 FESTAG
+1701 FESIADA
-1707 TPAQLVIQSGVFDEC
+1707 PALLVIQSGVFNEC
-1722 DELTAITLPSSLLTL
+1722 NSLTNITLPSSLLTL

-1826 SSSLTSIVIPDS
+1826 FSSLTSIIIPDS
-1838 VTTLGNNVFEYSSIE
+1838 VTTLGNNVFEYSSVE

-1879 INDGINFAVDSE
+1879 INNGVNFAIDKGSVYNSDM
-1891 NGYVFNADRTVLYY
+1891 TVLYY
-1905 HIPNAAKTEY
+1905 HIPDAETTEY

-1941 ASLTRIGNGA
+1941 ASLTRIGNWA
-1951 LRRTALTTVVFTA
+1951 LRNTALTSVVFTA

-1969 LAIGEYALGD
+1969 LAIGEDALSYNAG
-1979 NDSLTSIALPARTN
+1979 LTSIDLPARTN

-1998 AFYDTA
+1998 AFYNTA
-2004 LTSITFGG
+2004 LSSITFGG
-2012 ENSQLRTI
+2012 ENSQLMTI
-2020 GNYSFYG
+2020 GDYSFYG
-2027 TALTSVTLPSSV
+2027 TSLSSVTLPSSV

-2052 LTTVTLNEGLLEIG
+2052 LSTVTLNEGLLEIG
-2066 DYAFAAQTSEAY
+2066 DYAFAAQISEAY

-2108 LKNVNFAANSQ
+2108 LKNVNFATGSQ

-2133 LESITLPASLTEI
+2133 LEAIQLPASLTEI
-2146 SGRIRDSYG
+2146 TGRTQTSYG
-2155 LQGRGLFESLTALRT
+2155 REGRGLFEGLTALKSVT
-2170 VNFEEGSK
+2170 FEEGSR
-2178 LTTIGNYAFAGSG
+2178 LVSIGAMAFADSG
-2191 LESIIIPNSVTTI
+2191 LESIIIPSSVTTI
-2204 GEYAFAYSDPY
+2204 SYEAFAN
-2215 GTGTMLT
+2215 TNIT

-2227 RTVTSIGTQA
+2227 RTVTIIDSYA
-2237 FTRCENLESVY
+2237 FNGCRNLESVY
-2248 IDANITELPG
+2248 INANITELMD
-2258 YVFQSCVNL
+2258 YTFQSCTSL
-2267 RLISLPASLE
+2267 KILSLPASLQ
-2277 TISSTAFVNCNN
+2277 TISSTALRGCN
-2289 ITQFIVADGNEYY
+2289 ITQFMVADGSEHF
-2302 AVEERSGGLFNADY
+2302 AVDERSGGLFNADY

-2324 GITEFVVPAT
+2324 GITEFVVPST
-2334 LEVEDLAEILA
+2334 LTADNLSSILSN
-2345 DYSTITTISV
+2345 YSSITSISV
-2355 EEGNTVYTSLEN
+2355 ENGNSVYIAQEN
-2367 VVYNSQTWDIVFLP
+2367 VLYNSHTWDIAFLP
-2381 AGIKEIELPAAMTTL
+2381 NGMTEIELPAEITTL
-2396 SATTLSVINACT
+2396 SDSTIEALRSCS
-2408 TLEEIRIQD
+2408 TLEEIRIEQ
-2417 SETPVT
+2417 SQTPVT
-2423 RNFNLK
+2423 RDFNVSNNVI
-2429 YNVLYTSDWRIMLV
+2429 YNTDWNILLI
-2443 PKALKIF
+2443 PAALKEYVIPNEVTVIPFYLPAYPQLPGSYYEEVF
-2450 TIPAELT
+2450 T
-2457 SIEAGEYM
+2457 
-2465 FGSGMYG
+2465 FGDV
-2472 INSSIETITYDK
+2472 NSSVTKITYESDRPE
-2484 DTVRTEPFVIGGY
+2484 DST
-2497 RYDYYCPFARM
+2497 
-2508 ENLTSVELPAGTILG
+2508 LTI
-2523 QNAFAYS
+2523 
-2530 SKLSSV
+2530 
-2536 ILTAGDSGTIGD
+2536 
-2548 NAFQNTA
+2548 
-2555 LTSIVIPEGYTSLG
+2555 EGYTG
-2569 SNVFSGLTLS
+2569 SYYSAF
-2579 VSLPASLTTITTSTF
+2579 
-2594 SGCTIT
+2594 
-2600 GVTLAEGNTSFR
+2600 GN
-2612 YEDYVFSSFDGSTV
+2612 
-2626 YFIGGDLETF
+2626 
-2636 EISAEMTDASS
+2636 
-2647 LLSLLRNVGT
+2647 
-2657 LKEITVE
+2657 
-2664 EGNTNYHAKFGAL
+2664 
-2677 YDMEWNLL
+2677 ME
-2685 FVPKAM
+2685 
-2691 TTFTIPVEVTQLG
+2691 
-2704 GTSAISGLFD
+2704 
-2714 GSAIT
+2714 
-2719 KVTYE
+2719 
-2724 EGDGEAFTV
+2724 
-2733 EGYNSSSVF
+2733 
-2742 YGANNLTTVE
+2742 NLTTVE
-2752 LPARTVSIGNYAFY
+2752 LPANTSIGNYAFAY
-2766 RLDNITT
+2766 SSNLSSITLSEGSENSIGNYAFQGTALTSMVIPEGYTTLGNNIFSGLTLESLSLPASLTTMSTSTLSGCSVGSLTLAAGNESFVYEDNMLTSADGNNVYLITDGLTTFNFTASMTSSSIVTMLSNITT
-2773 LTYAE
+2773 LESVTVDEGNTAYKAYHGVLYNRYDEIELIPKAMTEFILASEIDEISASYSSDLMFVGSNIEKITY
-2778 GANISYIGNYALSR
+2778 
-2792 CYGISSFTVP
+2792 VP
-2802 TATATEGGYVGDEAF
+2802 GETYNLTIEGGYSSGSPFSGADKLTTIELPAGTILSDYAF
-2817 SYWGQG
+2817 KGLTTVTSINLEGVTRLGYYCFEDCTISEITIPSSVTSTDYYPFYGWTA
-2823 DIEQTIIWPI
+2823 DQTIYLPF
-2833 ASTDEPDSLYGW
+2833 AEGEVPSGW
-2845 NGYWDWQTGSAN
+2845 NSNWSYNCDAKI
-2857 NVYTDTV
+2857 VYADTTV

>member
-6 REKRSFVFLASL
+6 REKRSLVFLASL

-67 TDGLKFT
+67 AEGLKFT
-74 FTPENGESHIGSYS
+74 FMPENGENHIGSYS

-118 STQMTFLRKTAYTV
+118 STQMTFLRKVAYTV
-132 SFDTGSGSKIPA
+132 SFDTGNGSTVPS

-200 VDGIEYTINYAL
+200 ADGIEYTINYDL

-229 LYNAATP
+229 LYNVATP

-256 RLSYSFEDPDQA
+256 RLSYSFEDPDET

-283 WHENAATLSAA
+283 WHENSATLSAA

-317 EIIAPDGIS
+317 EIVAPDGIS

-368 YFVNNGLNRVSGVK
+368 YFVNNGLNRVSGVR

-407 NEDHNHVAF
+407 NKDHEHNKVAF
-416 NNGTSLYYNFSNCE
+416 NNGTSLYYNFSNCD

-443 AEGFAPSKTTY
+443 AEGYAPSKTTY

-464 GADITEDD
+464 GADVTEND
-472 VVIWDSVAGASYYNV
+472 VVVWDSVAGASYYNV
-487 TVGEDTYTTMDT
+487 TIGEDTYTTMDT
-499 SFSLREMPT
+499 SFSLREMAA
-508 GEYTVSITP
+508 GKYEIGITP
-517 VAKGYNSPA
+517 VAKGYNSPE
-526 AETVTYEKTAPA
+526 AEKLTYEKTAPA
-538 LPSDIRLVDTTL
+538 LPSDIRLVGTTL
-550 TWTVAPDVTYAIVY
+550 TWTVAPDATYAIVY

-590 EGRYIVQLQV
+590 EGRYTVQLQV

-636 GATEYQVSINGEL
+636 GATEYQVSINGKL

-662 DSLAASG
+662 DSLATSG
-669 LNTIE
+669 LNTLE
-674 VRFVNA
+674 VRFMNA

-687 ATLEV
+687 ATLQV

-716 LTPPVASS
+716 LTPPAASS

-826 KSTRTWNLT
+826 NSTRTWNLT

-893 GCTSITDIYI
+893 GCTSLTDIYI

-912 SAFAGC
+912 SAFTGC

-1154 ILTIPISVQ
+1154 TLTIPISVQ

-1177 VVFKGRAGA
+1177 VVFEGRAGA

-1248 SGYETSNYDTKEY
+1248 SEYEDEEYDEDYTKDL
-1261 VSVTF
+1261 SITF
-1266 ESADDTTLP
+1266 ASGDDSTLADLY
-1275 ELKLGSEVFFGN
+1275 LGNAIFLGC
-1287 EIDELYIPA
+1287 EIDELALPA
-1296 NAVFSTGFF
+1296 NAVISTGFF
-1305 SGLIPEEITISPQ
+1305 NGIVLGYNALSVSE
-1318 NNTAAIDNK
+1318 NNDTMAVENDAIY
-1327 ALFLKD
+1327 LKSTTGSLD
-1333 ANGDYT
+1333 
-1339 TLLLFM
+1339 TLLLYV
-1345 GGYSDR
+1345 GSDEV
-1351 SFNFTYEKDV
+1351 FDFTDE
-1361 EGHHK
+1361 EGNV
-1366 AGDPITT
+1366 INVLT
-1373 VTEIASGA
+1373 IADGA
-1381 FRGSSLDSIM
+1381 FINNDDIVEVT
-1391 IPASVQVIG
+1391 IPASVTTIGNSAFYGVDLETLNFAQGGTGVLVIG
-1400 DYAFYGSD
+1400 DYAFYGNRISAINLPD
-1408 DLDTLEFEKGTGS
+1408 ERS
-1421 LTIGNYAFYDTYLS
+1421 ITIGEYAFADSDYTRTIDLGGTV
-1435 KIALPDDRNIT
+1435 T
-1446 VGDYAFA
+1446 VGDYAFKTGTDP
-1453 YISDYTSV
+1453 Y
-1461 DSIDLGGTTTV
+1461 SITL
-1472 GNYAFAI
+1472 
-1479 NDESYDSHGTVT
+1479 T
-1491 ITPSVVTIGEGA
+1491 ITSSVVTIGEHA
-1503 FRGHG
+1503 FEGDD
-1508 EYSSNYGYST
+1508 SYGYGT
-1518 IVIEEGSHLET
+1518 VNFEEGSHLET

-1614 LGNYALYDTS
+1614 LGNYALYDTNEYVYS
-1624 SREYGD
+1624 S
-1630 DGNTIVATSGLTTVT
+1630 DGSYYAGLETVT
-1645 FGKYSDENTENYSES
+1645 FGAYGNNTEEFTASK
-1660 TLTTIGNGVLYGSAI
+1660 LTTIGNGAFYDTTV
-1675 TSLIIPASVT
+1675 TSLTIPASVT
-1685 LVENDAFSDSL
+1685 LVEANAFAGSDIS
-1696 LSDIT
+1696 SIT
-1701 FESTAG
+1701 FESIADA
-1707 TPAQLVIQSGVFDEC
+1707 PAQLVIQSGVFNEC
-1722 DELTAITLPSSLLTL
+1722 NSLTNITLPSSLLTL

-1871 CENITSIS
+1871 CENVTSIS
-1879 INDGINFAVDSE
+1879 INNGVNFAVDSE

-1979 NDSLTSIALPARTN
+1979 NDSLTSIALPARIN

-2133 LESITLPASLTEI
+2133 LEAIQLPASLTEI
-2146 SGRIRDSYG
+2146 TGRTQTSYG
-2155 LQGRGLFESLTALRT
+2155 REGRGLFEGLTALKSVT
-2170 VNFEEGSK
+2170 FEEGSR
-2178 LTTIGNYAFAGSG
+2178 LVSIGAMAFADSG
-2191 LESIIIPNSVTTI
+2191 LESIIIPSSVTTI
-2204 GEYAFAYSDPY
+2204 SYEAFAN
-2215 GTGTMLT
+2215 TNIT

-2227 RTVTSIGTQA
+2227 RTVTIIDSYA
-2237 FTRCENLESVY
+2237 FNGCRNLESVY
-2248 IDANITELPG
+2248 INANITELMD
-2258 YVFQSCVNL
+2258 YTFQSCTSL
-2267 RLISLPASLE
+2267 KILSLPASLQ
-2277 TISSTAFVNCNN
+2277 TISSTALRGCN
-2289 ITQFIVADGNEYY
+2289 ITQFMVADGSEHF
-2302 AVEERSGGLFNADY
+2302 AVDERSGGLFNADY

-2324 GITEFVVPAT
+2324 GITEFVVPST
-2334 LEVEDLAEILA
+2334 LTADNLSSILSN
-2345 DYSTITTISV
+2345 YSSITSISV
-2355 EEGNTVYTSLEN
+2355 ENGNSVYIAQEN
-2367 VVYNSQTWDIVFLP
+2367 VLYNSHTWDIAFLP
-2381 AGIKEIELPAAMTTL
+2381 NGMTEIELPAEITTL
-2396 SATTLSVINACT
+2396 SDSTIEALRSCS
-2408 TLEEIRIQD
+2408 TLEEIRIEQ
-2417 SETPVT
+2417 SQTPVT
-2423 RNFNLK
+2423 RDFNVSNNVI
-2429 YNVLYTSDWRIMLV
+2429 YNTDWNILLI
-2443 PKALKIF
+2443 PAALKEYVIPNEVTVIPFYLPAYPQLPGSYYEEVF
-2450 TIPAELT
+2450 T
-2457 SIEAGEYM
+2457 
-2465 FGSGMYG
+2465 FGDV
-2472 INSSIETITYDK
+2472 NSSVTKITYESDRPE
-2484 DTVRTEPFVIGGY
+2484 DST
-2497 RYDYYCPFARM
+2497 
-2508 ENLTSVELPAGTILG
+2508 LTI
-2523 QNAFAYS
+2523 
-2530 SKLSSV
+2530 
-2536 ILTAGDSGTIGD
+2536 
-2548 NAFQNTA
+2548 
-2555 LTSIVIPEGYTSLG
+2555 EGYTG
-2569 SNVFSGLTLS
+2569 SYYSAF
-2579 VSLPASLTTITTSTF
+2579 
-2594 SGCTIT
+2594 
-2600 GVTLAEGNTSFR
+2600 GN
-2612 YEDYVFSSFDGSTV
+2612 
-2626 YFIGGDLETF
+2626 
-2636 EISAEMTDASS
+2636 
-2647 LLSLLRNVGT
+2647 
-2657 LKEITVE
+2657 
-2664 EGNTNYHAKFGAL
+2664 
-2677 YDMEWNLL
+2677 ME
-2685 FVPKAM
+2685 
-2691 TTFTIPVEVTQLG
+2691 
-2704 GTSAISGLFD
+2704 
-2714 GSAIT
+2714 
-2719 KVTYE
+2719 
-2724 EGDGEAFTV
+2724 
-2733 EGYNSSSVF
+2733 
-2742 YGANNLTTVE
+2742 NLTTVE
-2752 LPARTVSIGNYAFY
+2752 LPANTSIGNYAFAY
-2766 RLDNITT
+2766 SSNLSSITLSEGSENSIGNYAFQGTALTSMVIPEGYTTLGNNIFSGLTLESLSLPASLTTMSTSTLSGCSVGSLTLAAGNESFVYEDNMLTSADGNNVYLITDGLTTFNFTASMTSSSIVTMLSNITT
-2773 LTYAE
+2773 LESVTVDEGNTAYKAYHGVLYNRYDEIELIPKAMTEFILASEIDEISASYSSDLMFVGSNIEKITY
-2778 GANISYIGNYALSR
+2778 
-2792 CYGISSFTVP
+2792 VP
-2802 TATATEGGYVGDEAF
+2802 GETYNLTIEGGYSSGSPFSGADKLTTIELPAGTILSDYAF
-2817 SYWGQG
+2817 KGLTTVTSINLEGVTRLGYYCFEDCTISEITIPSSVTSTDYYPFYGWTA
-2823 DIEQTIIWPI
+2823 DQTIYLPF
-2833 ASTDEPDSLYGW
+2833 AEGEVPSGW
-2845 NGYWDWQTGSAN
+2845 NSNWSYNCDAKI
-2857 NVYTDTV
+2857 VYADTTV

>member
-6 REKRSFVFLASL
+6 REKRSLVFIASL
-18 LVACFLLITSVFAAC
+18 LVACFLLIASVFTAC
-33 SDKKENPP
+33 SDKNDTPP
-41 AESGKEV
+41 AQSGNEV

-67 TDGLKFT
+67 AEGLKFT
-74 FTPENGESHIGSYS
+74 FMPENGENHIGSYS

-118 STQMTFLRKTAYTV
+118 STQMTFLRKVAYTV
-132 SFDTGSGSKIPA
+132 SFDTGNGSTVPS

-200 VDGIEYTINYAL
+200 ADGIEYTINYDL

-229 LYNAATP
+229 LYNVATP

-256 RLSYSFEDPDQA
+256 RLSYSFEDPDET

-283 WHENAATLSAA
+283 WHENGATLSAA

-499 SFSLREMPT
+499 SFSLREMPA

-517 VAKGYNSPA
+517 VAKGHNSPA

-538 LPSDIRLVDTTL
+538 LPSDIRLVGTTL

-590 EGRYIVQLQV
+590 EGRYTVQLQV

-636 GATEYQVSINGEL
+636 GATGYQVSINGEL

-662 DSLAASG
+662 DSLATSG
-669 LNTIE
+669 LNTLE
-674 VRFVNA
+674 VRFMNA

-687 ATLEV
+687 ATLQV

-716 LTPPVASS
+716 LTPPAASS

-893 GCTSITDIYI
+893 GCTSLTDIYI

-912 SAFAGC
+912 SAFTGC

-1086 SDLDTQLVAVNVAR
+1086 RDLDTQLVAVNVAR

-1154 ILTIPISVQ
+1154 TLTIPISVQ

-1177 VVFKGRAGA
+1177 VVFEGRAGA

-1248 SGYETSNYDTKEY
+1248 SEYEDEEYDEDYTKDL
-1261 VSVTF
+1261 SITF
-1266 ESADDTTLP
+1266 ASGDDSTLADLY
-1275 ELKLGSEVFFGN
+1275 LGNAIFLGC
-1287 EIDELYIPA
+1287 EIDELALPA
-1296 NAVFSTGFF
+1296 NAVISTGFF
-1305 SGLIPEEITISPQ
+1305 NGIVLGYNALSVSE
-1318 NNTAAIDNK
+1318 NNDTMAVENDAIY
-1327 ALFLKD
+1327 LKSTTGSLD
-1333 ANGDYT
+1333 
-1339 TLLLFM
+1339 TLLLYV
-1345 GGYSDR
+1345 GSDEV
-1351 SFNFTYEKDV
+1351 FDFTDE
-1361 EGHHK
+1361 EGNV
-1366 AGDPITT
+1366 INVLT
-1373 VTEIASGA
+1373 IADGA
-1381 FRGSSLDSIM
+1381 FINNEYIEEVT
-1391 IPASVQVIG
+1391 IPASVKTISNSAFYGVDLETLNFAQGGTGVLVIG
-1400 DYAFYGSD
+1400 DYAFYGNRISAINLPD
-1408 DLDTLEFEKGTGS
+1408 ERS
-1421 LTIGNYAFYDTYLS
+1421 ITIGEYAFADSDYTRTIDLGGTV
-1435 KIALPDDRNIT
+1435 T
-1446 VGDYAFA
+1446 VGDYAFK
-1453 YISDYTSV
+1453 T
-1461 DSIDLGGTTTV
+1461 GTDPYSMTL
-1472 GNYAFAI
+1472 
-1479 NDESYDSHGTVT
+1479 T
-1491 ITPSVVTIGEGA
+1491 ITSSVVTIGEHA
-1503 FRGHG
+1503 FEGDD
-1508 EYSSNYGYST
+1508 SYGYGT
-1518 IVIEEGSHLET
+1518 INFEEGSHLET

-1614 LGNYALYDTS
+1614 LGNYALYDTNEYVYS
-1624 SREYGD
+1624 S
-1630 DGNTIVATSGLTTVT
+1630 DGSYYAGLETVT
-1645 FGKYSDENTENYSES
+1645 FGAYGNNTEEFTASK
-1660 TLTTIGNGVLYGSAI
+1660 LTTIGNGAFYDTTV
-1675 TSLIIPASVT
+1675 TSLTIPASVT
-1685 LVENDAFSDSL
+1685 LVEANAFAGSDIS
-1696 LSDIT
+1696 SIT
-1701 FESTAG
+1701 FESIADA
-1707 TPAQLVIQSGVFDEC
+1707 PAQLVIQSGVFNEC
-1722 DELTAITLPSSLLTL
+1722 NSLTSITLPSSLLTL

-1744 SSYSTLASI
+1744 NSYSTLASI
-1753 TVEEGCANYAS
+1753 TVEEGCVNYAS
-1764 EDGVLYNG
+1764 KDGVLYNG
-1772 DLTELLFCPPAKT
+1772 DFTELLFCPPAKT

-1815 KLTEIGDRAFA
+1815 KLKEIGDKAFA

-1838 VTTLGNNVFEYSSIE
+1838 VTTLGNNVFEYSDIE
-1853 EITLPASLESFN
+1853 SITLPANLESFD

-1871 CENITSIS
+1871 CENVTSIT
-1879 INDGINFAVDSE
+1879 INNGKNFAIDAE
-1891 NGYVFNADRTVLYY
+1891 NGYVFNADKTILYY
-1905 HIPNAAKTEY
+1905 HIPNAEKTEY

-2215 GTGTMLT
+2215 GTGTKLT

-2258 YVFQSCVNL
+2258 YVFQSCLNL

-2277 TISSTAFVNCNN
+2277 TISSTAFANCSN
-2289 ITQFIVADGNEYY
+2289 ITQFMVADGSEHF
-2302 AVEERSGGLFNADY
+2302 AVDERSGGLFNADY

-2396 SATTLSVINACT
+2396 SATTLSIINACT

-2423 RNFNLK
+2423 RDFNLK
-2429 YNVLYTSDWRIMLV
+2429 YNVLYSSDWTVLAV
-2443 PKALKIF
+2443 PKAMDVY
-2450 TIPAELT
+2450 TIPNEVTEL
-2457 SIEAGEYM
+2457 SPYDFM
-2465 FGSGMYG
+2465 FGDRTGG
-2472 INSSIETITYDK
+2472 ANTAIETITYEKTGTRTQPLVIADGIM
-2484 DTVRTEPFVIGGY
+2484 DGAYTVFGY
-2497 RYDYYCPFARM
+2497 M
-2508 ENLTSVELPAGTILG
+2508 QNLTTVELPANTVIGSY
-2523 QNAFAYS
+2523 AFAQSAYDNPT
-2530 SKLSSV
+2530 LTNV
-2536 ILTAGDSGTIGD
+2536 TLTAGESGRIGD
-2548 NAFQNTA
+2548 YAFRNTA
-2555 LTSIVIPEGYTSLG
+2555 LTSIVIPEGYTTLG
-2569 SNVFSGLTLS
+2569 NSAFSGLTLS

-2664 EGNTNYHAKFGAL
+2664 EGNTNYQAKFGAL

-2724 EGDGEAFTV
+2724 EGEGEAFTI
-2733 EGYNSSSVF
+2733 EGYSSSSVF
-2742 YGANNLTTVE
+2742 YGANKLTTVE

-2766 RLDNITT
+2766 SCSSLISVNIPSGVTSIGAQAFYYSNNIVSITIPNTVTT
-2773 LTYAE
+2773 VGTDAFRAWSSTQTINLGFTEAE
-2778 GANISYIGNYALSR
+2778 ATTIMANWAWDWNWNSNANIVYAD
-2792 CYGISSFTVP
+2792 T
-2802 TATATEGGYVGDEAF
+2802 
-2817 SYWGQG
+2817 
-2823 DIEQTIIWPI
+2823 
-2833 ASTDEPDSLYGW
+2833 
-2845 NGYWDWQTGSAN
+2845 
-2857 NVYTDTV
+2857 TV

>member
-6 REKRSFVFLASL
+6 REKRSLVFIASL
-18 LVACFLLITSVFAAC
+18 LVACFLLIASVFTAC
-33 SDKKENPP
+33 SDKNDTPP
-41 AESGKEV
+41 AQSGNEV

-67 TDGLKFT
+67 AEGLKFT
-74 FTPENGESHIGSYS
+74 FMPENGENHIGSYS

-118 STQMTFLRKTAYTV
+118 STQMTFLRKVAYTV
-132 SFDTGSGSKIPA
+132 SFDTGNGSTVPS

-175 TTPYSFGSL
+175 TTHYSFGSL

-194 RWAQNS
+194 RWTQNS
-200 VDGIEYTINYAL
+200 VDGIEYTINYDL

-229 LYNAATP
+229 LYNVATP

-256 RLSYSFEDPDQA
+256 RLSYSFEDPDTT

-283 WHENAATLSAA
+283 WHENGATLSAA

-299 SQSRASWNSVSG
+299 SQSRASWDSVSS
-311 ATSYSV
+311 AVSYSV

-326 DSIPTSSTNISVTD
+326 DSLTTAATNISVSD

-347 YQLSVTA
+347 YKISVTA
-354 LNAGGSAVSETAVR
+354 LNAGSSAVSETAER

-382 VTEPDTLVYRGVE
+382 VTEPNTLVYRGVE

-407 NEDHNHVAF
+407 NKDHEHNKVAF
-416 NNGTSLYYNFSNCE
+416 NNGTSLYYNFSNCD

-443 AEGFAPSKTTY
+443 AEGYSPSKTTY

-464 GADITEDD
+464 GADVTEND
-472 VVIWDSVAGASYYNV
+472 VVVWDSVEGASYYNV
-487 TVGEDTYTTMDT
+487 TVGDKTYTTMDT
-499 SFSLREMPT
+499 SFSLREMAA
-508 GEYTVSITP
+508 GKYEIGITP
-517 VAKGYNSPA
+517 VAKGYNSPE
-526 AETVTYEKTAPA
+526 AEKLTYEKTAPA
-538 LPSDIRLVDTTL
+538 LPSDIRLVGTTL
-550 TWTVAPDVTYAIVY
+550 MWTAVPDAKYEIVY
-564 GNNTT
+564 GNNT
-569 AVTGTSG
+569 AVTGNTG
-576 SFDLETLTGLTWTD
+576 SFDLDTLSGLTWTD
-590 EGRYIVQLQV
+590 EGSYTVQLKV
-600 TQGNASALS
+600 TVGNASALS
-609 DEFTFIYNAL
+609 DEFTFVYNAL
-619 EPTLTYSGSV
+619 EPTLSYSGSV

-636 GATEYQVSINGEL
+636 GATEYQVSINSEL

-687 ATLEV
+687 ASLEV

-826 KSTRTWNLT
+826 NSTRTWNLT

-893 GCTSITDIYI
+893 GCTSLTDIYI

-912 SAFAGC
+912 SAFTGC

-1154 ILTIPISVQ
+1154 TLTIPISVQ

-1177 VVFKGRAGA
+1177 VVFEGRAGA

-1248 SGYETSNYDTKEY
+1248 SEYETSDYNTKEY
-1261 VSVTF
+1261 VYVTF

-1275 ELKLGSEVFFGN
+1275 ELQLGNEVFFGN
-1287 EIDELYIPA
+1287 EIDELYLPA

-1305 SGLIPEEITISPQ
+1305 SGLIPDEITISPQ
-1318 NNTAAIDNK
+1318 NDIAAIDNR
-1327 ALFLKD
+1327 ALYLKD
-1333 ANGDYT
+1333 ADGDYT
-1339 TLLLFM
+1339 TLLLYM
-1345 GGYSDR
+1345 GYS
-1351 SFNFTYEKDV
+1351 SFNFTYENTV
-1361 EGHHK
+1361 EGHHN

-1408 DLDTLEFEKGTGS
+1408 DLDTLEFEEGTGS

-1614 LGNYALYDTS
+1614 LGNYALYDTNEYVYS
-1624 SREYGD
+1624 S
-1630 DGNTIVATSGLTTVT
+1630 DGSYYAGLKTVT
-1645 FGKYSDENTENYSES
+1645 FGAYGNNTEEFTASK
-1660 TLTTIGNGVLYGSAI
+1660 LTTIGNGAFYDTTV
-1675 TSLIIPASVT
+1675 TSLTIPASVT
-1685 LVENDAFSDSL
+1685 LVEANAFAGSDIS
-1696 LSDIT
+1696 SIT
-1701 FESTAG
+1701 FESIADA
-1707 TPAQLVIQSGVFDEC
+1707 PAQLVIQSGVFNEC
-1722 DELTAITLPSSLLTL
+1722 NSLTSITLPSSLLTL

-1744 SSYSTLASI
+1744 NSYSTLASI

-1772 DLTELLFCPPAKT
+1772 DFTELLFCPPAKT

-1838 VTTLGNNVFEYSSIE
+1838 VTTLGNNVFEYSKIQN
-1853 EITLPASLESFN
+1853 ITLPANLESFD

-1871 CENITSIS
+1871 CENVTSIT
-1879 INDGINFAVDSE
+1879 INNGKNFAIDAE
-1891 NGYVFNADRTVLYY
+1891 NGYVFNADKTILYY
-1905 HIPNAAKTEY
+1905 HIPNAEKTEY
-1915 VVPEG
+1915 VVPDG

-1941 ASLTRIGNGA
+1941 ASLTRIGNWA
-1951 LRRTALTTVVFTA
+1951 LRNTALTSVVFTA

-1969 LAIGEYALGD
+1969 LAIGEDALSYNAG
-1979 NDSLTSIALPARTN
+1979 LTSIDLPARTN

-1998 AFYDTA
+1998 AFYNTA
-2004 LTSITFGG
+2004 LSSITFGG
-2012 ENSQLRTI
+2012 ENSQLMTI
-2020 GNYSFYG
+2020 GDYSFYG
-2027 TALTSVTLPSSV
+2027 TSLSSVTLPSNV
-2039 VSIGDYAFYRCSN
+2039 VSIGDYAFYRCSS
-2052 LTTVTLNEGLLEIG
+2052 LASVTLNEGLLEIG
-2066 DYAFAAQTSEAY
+2066 DYAFAAESDYTY
-2078 ADEADSSLET
+2078 ADEAESSLET

-2108 LKNVNFAANSQ
+2108 LKNVNFATGSQ

-2133 LESITLPASLTEI
+2133 LEAIQLPASLTEI
-2146 SGRIRDSYG
+2146 AGRTQTSYG
-2155 LQGRGLFESLTALRT
+2155 REGRGLFEGLTALKSVT
-2170 VNFEEGSK
+2170 FEEGSR
-2178 LTTIGNYAFAGSG
+2178 LVSIGAMAFADSG
-2191 LESIIIPNSVTTI
+2191 LESIIIPSSVTTI
-2204 GEYAFAYSDPY
+2204 SYEAFAN
-2215 GTGTMLT
+2215 TNIT

-2227 RTVTSIGTQA
+2227 RTVTIIDSYA
-2237 FTRCENLESVY
+2237 FNGCRNLESVY
-2248 IDANITELPG
+2248 INANITELMD
-2258 YVFQSCVNL
+2258 YTFQSCTSL
-2267 RLISLPASLE
+2267 KILSLPASLQ
-2277 TISSTAFVNCNN
+2277 TISSTALKGCN
-2289 ITQFIVADGNEYY
+2289 ITQFMVADGSEHF
-2302 AVEERSGGLFNADY
+2302 AVDERSGGLFNADY

-2324 GITEFVVPAT
+2324 GITEFVVPST
-2334 LEVEDLAEILA
+2334 LTADNLSSILSN
-2345 DYSTITTISV
+2345 YSSITSISV
-2355 EEGNTVYTSLEN
+2355 ENGNSVYIASEN
-2367 VVYNSQTWDIVFLP
+2367 VLYNSHTWDIAFLP
-2381 AGIKEIELPAAMTTL
+2381 NGMTEIELPAEITTL
-2396 SATTLSVINACT
+2396 SGSTIEALRSCS
-2408 TLEEIRIQD
+2408 TLEEIRIEQ
-2417 SETPVT
+2417 SQTPVT
-2423 RNFNLK
+2423 RDFNVSNNVI
-2429 YNVLYTSDWRIMLV
+2429 YNTDWNILLI
-2443 PKALKIF
+2443 PAALKEYVIPNEVTVIPFYLPAYPQLPGSYYEEVF
-2450 TIPAELT
+2450 T
-2457 SIEAGEYM
+2457 
-2465 FGSGMYG
+2465 FGDV
-2472 INSSIETITYDK
+2472 NSSVTKITYESDRPE
-2484 DTVRTEPFVIGGY
+2484 DST
-2497 RYDYYCPFARM
+2497 
-2508 ENLTSVELPAGTILG
+2508 LTI
-2523 QNAFAYS
+2523 
-2530 SKLSSV
+2530 
-2536 ILTAGDSGTIGD
+2536 
-2548 NAFQNTA
+2548 
-2555 LTSIVIPEGYTSLG
+2555 EGYTG
-2569 SNVFSGLTLS
+2569 SYYSAF
-2579 VSLPASLTTITTSTF
+2579 
-2594 SGCTIT
+2594 
-2600 GVTLAEGNTSFR
+2600 GN
-2612 YEDYVFSSFDGSTV
+2612 
-2626 YFIGGDLETF
+2626 
-2636 EISAEMTDASS
+2636 
-2647 LLSLLRNVGT
+2647 
-2657 LKEITVE
+2657 
-2664 EGNTNYHAKFGAL
+2664 
-2677 YDMEWNLL
+2677 ME
-2685 FVPKAM
+2685 
-2691 TTFTIPVEVTQLG
+2691 
-2704 GTSAISGLFD
+2704 
-2714 GSAIT
+2714 
-2719 KVTYE
+2719 
-2724 EGDGEAFTV
+2724 
-2733 EGYNSSSVF
+2733 
-2742 YGANNLTTVE
+2742 NLTTVE
-2752 LPARTVSIGNYAFY
+2752 LPANTSIGNYAFAY
-2766 RLDNITT
+2766 SSNLSSIT
-2773 LTYAE
+2773 LSE
-2778 GANISYIGNYALSR
+2778 GSENSIGNYAFQGTALTSMVIPEGYTTLGNNIFSGLTLESLSLPASLTTMSTSTLSG
-2792 CYGISSFTVP
+2792 CSVGSLTLAAGNESFVYEDNMLTSADGNNVYLITDGLTTFNFTASMTSSSIVTMLSGITTLESVTVDEGNTAYKAYHGVLYNRYNEIELIPKAMTVFTLASEIDEISASYSSDLMFVGTNIEKITYMP
-2802 TATATEGGYVGDEAF
+2802 DETYELTIEGGYSSGSPFNGADKLTTIELPAGTVLSDYAF
-2817 SYWGQG
+2817 KGLTTVTSIDLEGVTRLGYYCFEDCTISEITIPSSVTSTDHYPFYGWTADQTIYLPFAEGEVPSGWSSYWSYNC
-2823 DIEQTIIWPI
+2823 DAKI
-2833 ASTDEPDSLYGW
+2833 
-2845 NGYWDWQTGSAN
+2845 
-2857 NVYTDTV
+2857 VYADTTV